1 MSNLNCTDEIK
12 VTKMKIA
19 EYANQA
25 KFLSFKNKALH
36 DKLSLYTEFID
47 NIKNALSLLDHN
59 QSNISNE
66 ITNLL
71 KKQNANLKGKKDK
84 VNKEIQIINDKYN
97 RRYEANKEV
106 IESLENVYEKAKEDN
121 FILKNTLKEK
131 EYYIHKFTNELDSIK
146 DTTCQIEE
154 TRENFIPYSKKINTQ
169 HLTELEKLQSQ
180 LAVESKEHNREKV
193 TTERL
198 QTQINTLREAITE
211 HNTIPQTARLSKL
224 RTYFINE
231 DYTQRNDEEEE
242 LDSFLLFKDF
252 EEDKDDISKFDENE
266 VGLVE
271 DYHNILTET
280 NERAQNKE
288 EYLTQRVN
296 TVSSFHPTIKA
307 AVPKL
312 NLKQI
317 EFNKIKVY
325 AAFTDRK
332 MNQKQKMHFYDTPEW
347 KKICL
352 TKKVNKEKEKNKK
365 YLEIITKFKNHYLK
379 MKQFIHQLITF
390 LDEESKY
397 PFTERNKK

>member
-1 MSNLNCTDEIK
+1 MFGLIVS
-12 VTKMKIA
+12 
-19 EYANQA
+19 
-25 KFLSFKNKALH
+25 S
-36 DKLSLYTEFID
+36 
-47 NIKNALSLLDHN
+47 
-59 QSNISNE
+59 
-66 ITNLL
+66 
-71 KKQNANLKGKKDK
+71 
-84 VNKEIQIINDKYN
+84 
-97 RRYEANKEV
+97 
-106 IESLENVYEKAKEDN
+106 
-121 FILKNTLKEK
+121 
-131 EYYIHKFTNELDSIK
+131 
-146 DTTCQIEE
+146 
-154 TRENFIPYSKKINTQ
+154 
-169 HLTELEKLQSQ
+169 
-180 LAVESKEHNREKV
+180 
-193 TTERL
+193 
-198 QTQINTLREAITE
+198 
-211 HNTIPQTARLSKL
+211 TARLSKL

-347 KKICL
+347 KIICL